1 MNFKYRIILTGM
13 LLISLSS
20 CRKSKIDECI
30 DSKVKQGMSTSD
42 AREECE
48 EAYYDSQIRR

>member
-1 MNFKYRIILTGM
+1 M